1 VSTKKL
7 GLFVSKGVHSQFS
20 RQVKNL
26 WGFKHLD
33 QGVKYLGVSLF
44 LSANKSKDFS
54 FVKENL
60 NTHICGWKSKT
71 LSQMGHAT
79 LIKSIALASPMYVMS
94 AFKLPKGLC
103 AELDAM
109 VRKFW
114 WNPKKEG
121 SRLYTPM
128 AWLDICKPLIDG
140 GLGFRSFESF
150 NEAMI
155 AKLAWWVLSNRDSF
169 CVRVLRSKYNVGFNW
184 LNEESTR
191 YAYYA
196 WRGLESVKD
205 LLSRDACRMVESRN
219 EILVWETLGSL
230 TYLNL
235 IPNLGRILK

>member
-1 VSTKKL
+1 
-7 GLFVSKGVHSQFS
+7 
-20 RQVKNL
+20 
-26 WGFKHLD
+26 
-33 QGVKYLGVSLF
+33 
-44 LSANKSKDFS
+44 
-54 FVKENL
+54 
-60 NTHICGWKSKT
+60 
-71 LSQMGHAT
+71 
-79 LIKSIALASPMYVMS
+79 
-94 AFKLPKGLC
+94 
-103 AELDAM
+103 
-109 VRKFW
+109 
-114 WNPKKEG
+114 
-121 SRLYTPM
+121 M
-128 AWLDICKPLIDG
+128 AWSDICKPLIDG